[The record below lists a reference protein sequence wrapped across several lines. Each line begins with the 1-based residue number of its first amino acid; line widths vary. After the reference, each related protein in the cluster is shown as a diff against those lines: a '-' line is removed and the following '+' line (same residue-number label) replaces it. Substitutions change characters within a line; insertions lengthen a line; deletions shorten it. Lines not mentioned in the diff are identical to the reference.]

1 MAKKKSASAKK
12 QDTGTRATSPVNSPA
27 DRSEA
32 KSLNI
37 VVTLADNAVERFDAI
52 RKQLQ
57 KSGMTIETPLAGLG
71 QYIGT
76 SSDAAVA
83 QLAAIKG
90 VAAVEQ
96 LGEVHLPPSPLDPQ

>member
-1 MAKKKSASAKK
+1 MAKNKSASAKN
-12 QDTGTRATSPVNSPA
+12 QDTGTRATSPVISPA

-32 KSLNI
+32 KALNI
-37 VVTLADNAVERFDAI
+37 VVTLADDAMCRFDAI

-76 SSDAAVA
+76 SSGSVVA
-83 QLAAIKG
+83 RLAAIPG
-90 VAAVEQ
+90 VAAVEK